1 MLIVLKASGDK
12 SIFDKILHDF
22 TFYGMVFLYQP
33 ESVVITQ
40 GYRTTLKNKEEMLKD
55 IFMQVDFSE
64 ENERDDHFF
73 MIMNGHF
80 TVNSRNYNTV

>member
-1 MLIVLKASGDK
+1 MLIVLKASGNK

-40 GYRTTLKNKEEMLKD
+40 GYRTTLKNEEEMIKN
-55 IFMQVDFSE
+55 IFMQTNCSE
-64 ENERDDHFF
+64 EVERDDHFF

-80 TVNSRNYNTV
+80 TVNSRNYSTV